1 MFVAL
6 LSSGEYIQLEE
17 GESDVSIWQVPDDF
31 AFDQGG
37 EVERIARD
45 GQDVFSVFLEAG
57 GAWPAGRG
65 QGSNATR
72 RLPTARCA
80 QERRSKCPKD
90 SVDTATSPSP
100 ATPQWDTRA
109 TWNGIAVMRSTAI

>member
-45 GQDVFSVFLEAG
+45 GQDCKGRSNNG
-57 GAWPAGRG
+57 PARRG
-65 QGSNATR
+65 
-72 RLPTARCA
+72 
-80 QERRSKCPKD
+80 
-90 SVDTATSPSP
+90 
-100 ATPQWDTRA
+100 
-109 TWNGIAVMRSTAI
+109 

>member
-45 GQDVFSVFLEAG
+45 GQDVFSSLACWERPG
-57 GAWPAGRG
+57 IKRYPAA
-65 QGSNATR
+65 SN
-72 RLPTARCA
+72 
-80 QERRSKCPKD
+80 CPVC
-90 SVDTATSPSP
+90 S
-100 ATPQWDTRA
+100 
-109 TWNGIAVMRSTAI
+109 GEEE

>member
-45 GQDVFSVFLEAG
+45 GQDVFSVFLAG
-57 GAWPAGRG
+57 ISQLR
-65 QGSNATR
+65 
-72 RLPTARCA
+72 
-80 QERRSKCPKD
+80 
-90 SVDTATSPSP
+90 
-100 ATPQWDTRA
+100 
-109 TWNGIAVMRSTAI
+109 